1 MTARKRHIPYLRDD
15 RCALCEQPWP
25 CDGTLSAEERKAAH
39 KRARQRKRYAEDA
52 EFREAEKRRVKR
64 WRVEKK
70 LLRQWGVE

>member
-1 MTARKRHIPYLRDD
+1 MTD
-15 RCALCEQPWP
+15 REAML
-25 CDGTLSAEERKAAH
+25 AH